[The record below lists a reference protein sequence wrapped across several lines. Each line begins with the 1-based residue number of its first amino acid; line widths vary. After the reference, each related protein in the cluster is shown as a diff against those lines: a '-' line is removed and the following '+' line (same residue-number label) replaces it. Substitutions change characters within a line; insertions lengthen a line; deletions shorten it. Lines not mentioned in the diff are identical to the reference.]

1 MLKNNKIS
9 SIEDLK
15 KFLEENLKGKN
26 VKVYLFGSRAKGS
39 NSQYSDIDIAIEGN
53 IDISPL
59 KEIIEESNLPQKV
72 DIVDMKYISDEF
84 KQEILKH
91 GKRWI

>member
-1 MLKNNKIS
+1 MLKNKKIS

-26 VKVYLFGSRAKGS
+26 VKVYLFGSRAKGTHT
-39 NSQYSDIDIAIEGN
+39 QYSDIDIAIEGDVN
-53 IDISPL
+53 ISSL
-59 KEIIEESNLPQKV
+59 REIIEESNLPQKV
-72 DIVDMKYISDEF
+72 DIIDMKYVSEKF

>member
-15 KFLEENLKGKN
+15 KFLEENLKRKN
-26 VKVYLFGSRAKGS
+26 VKVHLFGSRAKG
-39 NSQYSDIDIAIEGN
+39 NYSQHSDIDIAIEGDVN
-53 IDISPL
+53 ISL
-59 KEIIEESNLPQKV
+59 LREIIEESNLPQKV
-72 DIVDMKYISDEF
+72 DMVDMKYISDEF